1 MQDVR
6 SMVSKAGEGRRAADQ
21 PMEHAMRIDYPRIAP
36 AAMLAQLGLERYVR
50 ASGLEESLLLLVKLR
65 ASYLNGCAYCVD
77 MHTKDARFAG
87 ESEQRLYAVPVWRET
102 PFFTPRERAALAW
115 TEAVTALVGGG
126 VSDELF
132 AEARAEFAEEELVQ
146 LTMAVIAINGWN
158 RLSIAFRAPVGAHVA
173 GSTPRPPDGA

>member
-6 SMVSKAGEGRRAADQ
+6 STVSKAGEGRRAADQ

-77 MHTKDARFAG
+77 MHSKDGRTAG
-87 ESEQRLYAVPVWRET
+87 LTDQKLHAVAIWQDSAL
-102 PFFTPRERAALAW
+102 FTATERAALEF
-115 TEAVTALVGGG
+115 TEQVTRLSETHVPEAVV
-126 VSDELF
+126 DR
-132 AEARAEFAEEELVQ
+132 ARAELGEERLAAL
-146 LTMAVIAINGWN
+146 LTLVIAINVWN
-158 RLSIAFRAPVGAHVA
+158 AIGVTARCWSVHRDAA
-173 GSTPRPPDGA
+173 